1 MEATSRDR
9 LSGGPWRTHPTEG
22 PNGSRKGLR
31 ERSRCLAWSG
41 EMASGEVLG
50 LGPASGMN
58 SRLVH
63 WEKTL
68 RLGCAYHPDL
78 ICRTAVYVI
87 RMYGGVGG
95 ERP

>member
-1 MEATSRDR
+1 
-9 LSGGPWRTHPTEG
+9 
-22 PNGSRKGLR
+22 
-31 ERSRCLAWSG
+31 
-41 EMASGEVLG
+41 MASGEVLG
-50 LGPASGMN
+50 LCPASGMN

-95 ERP
+95 GRP